1 MYQGPQ
7 FGKKYGFANIS
18 YLNSCPRLGII
29 INSQWYKGK
38 LFVIFFQDNKN
49 KFIGINPIGLIAPRV
64 YSLEIFILQPVKR
77 MREINPM
84 GSSAPCAK
92 SIDINALDPVNDN
105 L

>member
-1 MYQGPQ
+1 MNQ
-7 FGKKYGFANIS
+7 
-18 YLNSCPRLGII
+18 
-29 INSQWYKGK
+29 
-38 LFVIFFQDNKN
+38 
-49 KFIGINPIGLIAPRV
+49 IGLIAPRV